1 MSLADL
7 AALTG
12 IDKGHLSRAERGLA
26 GLGDVYIHR
35 VADAL
40 RVSIPDITHLEEK

>member
-1 MSLADL
+1 MSLAEL

-12 IDKGHLSRAERGLA
+12 IGKGHLSKAERGLA
-26 GLGDVYIHR
+26 GLGDANIDR

-40 RVSIPDITHLEEK
+40 RVRIPDITHLEEE

>member
-12 IDKGHLSRAERGLA
+12 IGKAHLSKAERGLA
-26 GLGDVYIHR
+26 GLGEANIHR

-40 RVSIPDITHLEEK
+40 HVRIPDITHLEEE